1 MNTQSNALQN
11 VIENVWLERQ
21 SVLKKND
28 LNKQL
33 TIELYD
39 VPPPEIRGNSRAHY
53 RTMRSVSRE
62 RRETAKYLALSE
74 MQEAGIDGLKAR
86 VLVHYHFYNTR
97 EIDLDNLIIGMKP
110 TLDGIVD
117 SGLIEDDKPSN
128 VKLEAEFTICK
139 KGERKTIITIKEMEA

>member
-1 MNTQSNALQN
+1 M
-11 VIENVWLERQ
+11 
-21 SVLKKND
+21 
-28 LNKQL
+28 
-33 TIELYD
+33 
-39 VPPPEIRGNSRAHY
+39 PPPEIRGNSRAHY
-53 RTMRSVSRE
+53 RTIRSVSRQ

-74 MQEAGIDGLKAR
+74 MQEVGINSLKPR

-97 EIDLDNLIIGMKP
+97 EIDLDNLIIGMKS

-128 VKLEAEFTICK
+128 VKLEAEFTLCK